1 METDSEIKRNKKTLR
16 DQFGHYPIWMN
27 SRQIKKHKNKFK
39 VKRIQSKRK
48 WFTFNIISIHLSI
61 YWNLHLFNDY
71 YYWIKLFFV
80 WNTLKLELN
89 LN

>member
-48 WFTFNIISIHLSI
+48 
-61 YWNLHLFNDY
+61 
-71 YYWIKLFFV
+71 
-80 WNTLKLELN
+80 
-89 LN
+89 